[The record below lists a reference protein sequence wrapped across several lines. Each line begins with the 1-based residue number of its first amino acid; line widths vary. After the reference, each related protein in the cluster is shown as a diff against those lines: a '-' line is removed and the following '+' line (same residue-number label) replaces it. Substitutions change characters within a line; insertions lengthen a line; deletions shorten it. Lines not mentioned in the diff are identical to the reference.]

1 MFYVSPPSVHHPK
14 ITLTPMVAGF
24 VRLHFPHMLYLVF
37 GEVVMVLIFFL
48 NLLDTSSQSISKRGK
63 HNT

>member
-1 MFYVSPPSVHHPK
+1 
-14 ITLTPMVAGF
+14 
-24 VRLHFPHMLYLVF
+24 MLYLVF